1 MQCFLNCILENWAN
15 NIDILYLSFLG
26 KAKTSD
32 FPFEILN
39 L

>member
-1 MQCFLNCILENWAN
+1 MFFKLYFRELAN

-39 L
+39 F